1 MDKHDMTSLSNL
13 LYAEL
18 LIGAI
23 VLKFPTEVTIADI
36 QETSFGRKFSD
47 KYIFKL
53 MQDLIAYG
61 IVSPKIRAESTLL
74 FSITEFGVYYF
85 DALSKEN
92 PDIEQLLAKIGSKLA

>member
-18 LIGAI
+18 LIGTI
-23 VLKFPTEVTIADI
+23 VLKAPTDVTIAEI
-36 QETSFGRKFSD
+36 QAISFCRKFSE

-53 MQDLIAYG
+53 LQDLIAYG
-61 IVSPKIRAESTLL
+61 IVSPKLQAESPLR

-85 DALSKEN
+85 DALSKDN
-92 PDIEQLLAKIGSKLA
+92 PDIKQLLAKIGSELV

>member
-1 MDKHDMTSLSNL
+1 MDKHDMISLSNL

-23 VLKFPTEVTIADI
+23 VLKSPADITIADI
-36 QETSFGRKFSD
+36 QATSFCRKFSD

-53 MQDLIAYG
+53 IQDLIAYG
-61 IVSPKIRAESTLL
+61 IVSPKIRAESPLL
-74 FSITEFGVYYF
+74 FSITEFGDYYF

-92 PDIEQLLAKIGSKLA
+92 PDIKQLLTKIGSELA

>member
-1 MDKHDMTSLSNL
+1 MDKHDMTFLSNL
-13 LYAEL
+13 LYAQL

-23 VLKFPTEVTIADI
+23 VLKSPAGVTIADI
-36 QETSFGRKFSD
+36 QDTSYCRKFSD
-47 KYIFKL
+47 KYIFRL

-61 IVSPKIRAESTLL
+61 IVFPKIRVESALL

-92 PDIEQLLAKIGSKLA
+92 PDIRQLLDKIGSELA